1 LLHLGAKIK
10 NGEVVGMVTDP
21 MGTTEMPVEAGDP
34 GILIGRTSLPVVNQ
48 GDALFHIAKVHN
60 ATKAEKVVAEIH
72 EEFIEEMNLETLS
85 HE

>member
-1 LLHLGAKIK
+1 ML
-10 NGEVVGMVTDP
+10 
-21 MGTTEMPVEAGDP
+21 VEAGDS

-60 ATKAEKVVAEIH
+60 TTKAERVVVEFH
-72 EEFIEEMNLETLS
+72 EELKEEMNLETLS